1 MQIINKIKTT
11 SFILL
16 LSALFHSTNAQIAE
30 SIRCLSF
37 IKDNSIILRW
47 VPESVPV
54 WQAGN
59 KYGYIVKRYTI
70 ARNGLFIPDGLN
82 NGESLTNQPIMP
94 FSNESFDSLAVI
106 DPHASIVH
114 EAIYGNGLISDNMS
128 SDFIDFHKVYQES
141 EMRFGF
147 ALFMCDMSPAIAKAA
162 GLQFT
167 DKNITK
173 GERYAYSISLAN
185 IPDGM
190 QVEPGVVVADAG
202 KLTILPP
209 VSEVSTVFLDKAV
222 RFRWPVTFH
231 KGIFTAYVLEKSLDG
246 RSYLPISDLPL
257 VNFSEAEDQDYF
269 FFTDS
274 LDRNDQQV
282 WYRIKGLSPFGEIGP
297 PSEIIKGKG
306 RPDFSAYA
314 SIDSAIVIQNNR
326 ITIKWRLSE
335 SISMPVKSIDMLR
348 SEAPDGPFEQI
359 NKKPLNAK
367 TRTFIDA
374 HPLRTNYYQVKL
386 TGGEELISYSFPYFV
401 QTEDN
406 DPPLPPQNLS
416 GKVDSSGVVT
426 IIWEK
431 NKEPD
436 LLGYKIFRANSSKEE
451 LVPLNKGIIIDN
463 ICYDSI
469 NLNTLTSKICYQV
482 VALDKNYNSS
492 NFSAVLELTRPDT
505 IAPSPAIIKM
515 LTAENDKVIIRMEE
529 SPSRD
534 VDHYD
539 LTRQLVNDT
548 TVHKV
553 TAFKEKFIEEWLE
566 DPPLVGGEYSYSL
579 ITYDKSGNRSVN
591 SRKTIIKSAQNDQF
605 DLEAIQS
612 PDGKRITLKWELPTG
627 FIPERTIIFR
637 SISLEPLTVYKTLEG
652 NDKYYI
658 DVDVQINVPYNYR
671 LMVFNRMNEGLIG
684 SRVLHIFP
692 DKK

>member
-1 MQIINKIKTT
+1 MRNIYFGAFLSVVCSICNGQNVEKI
-11 SFILL
+11 S
-16 LSALFHSTNAQIAE
+16 
-30 SIRCLSF
+30 CLSF
-37 IKDNSIILRW
+37 VKDNSIILRW

-94 FSNESFDSLAVI
+94 FSNESFDSLALI
-106 DPHASIVH
+106 DPHASIVQD
-114 EAIYGNGLISDNMS
+114 AVYGTDFISGNLTS
-128 SDFIDFHKVYQES
+128 GFIDFHKAYQES

-147 ALFMCDMSPAIAKAA
+147 ALFMCDMSSAIAKAA

-167 DKNITK
+167 DDNITK
-173 GERYAYSISLAN
+173 GERYVYSISLAN

-222 RFRWPVTFH
+222 KFRWPVTFH

-246 RSYLPISDLPL
+246 RSYLPVSDLPL
-257 VNFSEAEDQDYF
+257 ENLSEAENQDYF
-269 FFTDS
+269 FYTDS

-297 PSEIIKGKG
+297 PSEIITGKG
-306 RPDFSAYA
+306 RHIFSAYA
-314 SIDSAIVIQNNR
+314 SIDSAILFKNSR
-326 ITIKWRLSE
+326 ITLKWKVSE
-335 SISMPVKSIDMLR
+335 SISLPVKTIDILR
-348 SEAPDGPFEQI
+348 SESPDGPFVQI

-367 TRTFIDA
+367 VRTFIDVQ
-374 HPLRTNYYQVKL
+374 PLHTNYYQVKL
-386 TGGEELISYSFPYFV
+386 TGGEDLISYSFPYFV
-401 QTEDN
+401 QAEDN
-406 DPPLPPQNLS
+406 DPPLQPQNLS

-451 LVPLNKGIIIDN
+451 LVPLRKGIIIDN
-463 ICYDSI
+463 MCYDSI

-492 NFSAVLELTRPDT
+492 NYSAVLELTRPDT

-515 LTAENDKVIIRMEE
+515 LTEGNYKVIIRMEE
-529 SPSRD
+529 SPSKD

-539 LTRQLVNDT
+539 IIRQLVNDT

-553 TAFKEKFIEEWLE
+553 TTFKEKFIEEWLE

-579 ITYDKSGNRSVN
+579 ITYDRSGNRSRN
-591 SRKTIIKSAQNDQF
+591 SRKVFIKSMQKDQF
-605 DLEAIQS
+605 TLEAIQS
-612 PDGKRITLKWELPTG
+612 ADGKRITLKWELPTG
-627 FIPERTIIFR
+627 FIPERTIIYR
-637 SISLEPLTVYKTLEG
+637 SMDDEVLRIYDTLFV
-652 NDKYYI
+652 NAQYYDDLKI
-658 DVDVQINVPYNYR
+658 EFNTEYNYR
-671 LMVFNRMNEGLIG
+671 LSVSDRNGEQISSQQIKFI
-684 SRVLHIFP
+684 P
-692 DKK
+692 

>member
-1 MQIINKIKTT
+1 MSVVCSICNGQNAEKI
-11 SFILL
+11 S
-16 LSALFHSTNAQIAE
+16 
-30 SIRCLSF
+30 CLSF
-37 IKDNSIILRW
+37 VKDNSIILRW

-82 NGESLTNQPIMP
+82 NGELLTNQPIMP
-94 FSNESFDSLAVI
+94 FSNDSFDSLAVI
-106 DPHASIVH
+106 DPHASIVQ
-114 EAIYGNGLISDNMS
+114 EGIYGNGFINGNVS
-128 SDFIDFHKVYQES
+128 SDFIDFHKTYQES

-147 ALFMCDMSPAIAKAA
+147 ALFMCDMSAAIAKAA
-162 GLQFT
+162 GLMFN
-167 DKNITK
+167 DDNITK
-173 GERYAYSISLAN
+173 GERYAYNISLAN

-190 QVEPGVVVADAG
+190 QVDPGVVVADAG
-202 KLTILPP
+202 NLTILPT

-231 KGIFTAYVLEKSLDG
+231 KGIFTAYVLEKSRDG
-246 RSYLPISDLPL
+246 RSYLPVSDLPL
-257 VNFSEAEDQDYF
+257 VNFSEAENQDYF
-269 FFTDS
+269 FYTDS
-274 LDRNDQQV
+274 LERNDQQV
-282 WYRIKGLSPFGEIGP
+282 WYRIKGLSPFGEVGP

-314 SIDSAIVIQNNR
+314 SIDSAIVFQNR
-326 ITIKWRLSE
+326 TITINWRLSE
-335 SISMPVKSIDMLR
+335 SISMPVKSIDILR

-386 TGGEELISYSFPYFV
+386 TGGEDLISYSFPYFV

-451 LVPLNKGIIIDN
+451 LVPLSKGIIIDN
-463 ICYDSI
+463 MCYDSI

-492 NFSAVLELTRPDT
+492 NYSAVLELTRPDT

-539 LTRQLVNDT
+539 IIMQLVNDT

-553 TAFKEKFIEEWLE
+553 TTFKEKFIEVWLE
-566 DPPLVGGEYSYSL
+566 DLPLVGGEYSYSL
-579 ITYDKSGNRSVN
+579 ITYDKSGNRSRN
-591 SRKTIIKSAQNDQF
+591 SRIVFIESIQKDKLT
-605 DLEAIQS
+605 LEAIQS
-612 PDGKRITLKWELPTG
+612 LDGKKITLKWELPTG
-627 FIPERTIIFR
+627 FIPERTIIYR
-637 SISLEPLTVYKTLEG
+637 SMNDEVLRIYDTLFV
-652 NDKYYI
+652 NAQYYDDLKI
-658 DVDVQINVPYNYR
+658 EFNTEYNYR
-671 LMVFNRMNEGLIG
+671 LSVSDRNGEQISSQQIKFI
-684 SRVLHIFP
+684 P
-692 DKK
+692 